1 MTPSRPQ
8 IPIIGKIRLVIAHK
22 PNHPTSP
29 AFQLYGYST
38 VTDSDFYSLIP
49 HNNKIRY
56 ISIFKGQQILLLL
69 FFVCFFPWLW
79 NSPEHFRV
87 SWLLWQQ
94 RFISDNLSLTSE
106 QIFLNFYLQFKWICN
121 ACEIILMCFTH
132 VLSGVIF
139 LDSQLSYFNMTTLVF
154 HKKKKSAFLLLP
166 FPLFY
171 FLNEAGAHKTM
182 VPQVLLFFSFTCWTD
197 PNCFRNLTTLHF
209 VLIKL

>member
-69 FFVCFFPWLW
+69 FFVFFLDYGIHQNISGFHDYYD
-79 NSPEHFRV
+79 NS
-87 SWLLWQQ
+87 
-94 RFISDNLSLTSE
+94 
-106 QIFLNFYLQFKWICN
+106 
-121 ACEIILMCFTH
+121 
-132 VLSGVIF
+132 VLSQI
-139 LDSQLSYFNMTTLVF
+139 
-154 HKKKKSAFLLLP
+154 
-166 FPLFY
+166 
-171 FLNEAGAHKTM
+171 
-182 VPQVLLFFSFTCWTD
+182 
-197 PNCFRNLTTLHF
+197 
-209 VLIKL
+209 I